1 MLLKI
6 FLNNLM
12 GLRNNLSNLLRLG
25 EIKDSMVRFIE
36 AKFELKKIEI
46 QEKVERGVAELIFT
60 LALVILGA
68 IVLVFVLILAAY
80 GLNVWLGTPY
90 GYLMI
95 LAFLILTFISVYVNK
110 VAIKGKIRDTIQKEM
125 DAMDS

>member
-1 MLLKI
+1 
-6 FLNNLM
+6 M

>member
-1 MLLKI
+1 MMLKI

-46 QEKVERGVAELIFT
+46 QEKAERGVAELIFT
-60 LALVILGA
+60 LGLVILGA
-68 IVLVFVLILAAY
+68 IVVVFVLILAAY

-110 VAIKGKIRDTIQKEM
+110 VTIKGKIRDIIQKEM